1 MDFAC
6 RSFATRL
13 ERRRTVL
20 ISSLRFYRLVDEVG
34 RDADDAGRR
43 ASGSVLTPS
52 FFRSTWRPR
61 PTSWRR

>member
-20 ISSLRFYRLVDEVG
+20 ISSLRFYRLVDEV
-34 RDADDAGRR
+34 
-43 ASGSVLTPS
+43 SVVSLMRVVS
-52 FFRSTWRPR
+52 VQLREVF
-61 PTSWRR
+61 